1 MATAPSVSCL
11 PHNAKMSKAKKVL
24 DEAREIQ
31 NPELDLFDKNVSTF
45 EEMTG
50 LPVPPGLA
58 NLSNLE
64 IINLANN
71 QIEEL
76 PLSLSSM
83 PKLRILNLSINKLY
97 SLPRGF
103 GAFPVLEVLDLTY
116 NNLKEDALPGNFFLM
131 GTLRALY
138 LGDNDFEYLPPEIKN
153 LKNLEILGLRE
164 NDLLELPKEIGE
176 LTRLKELHL
185 QGNRLTFLP
194 PDLGQLDMSSNKAAF
209 RLEGNKWI
217 PPIADQLQLGISH
230 LQDYLKSETYRI
242 TYNRCLTNK
251 PEAPPP
257 FHYLEQNEVFKFN
270 PNPYSNRQLYIYCYQ
285 GTPKYVIHVWQ
296 SVLLKIDH
304 STQDYN
310 QFDGN
315 TPEQVQ
321 QEYVDQRHSWS
332 INLFAIK
339 SKSIKLNPFNCS
351 CVGIESRDAYSVHL
365 QVIRVD
371 LWRILAASLG
381 VMLFFSAASLSRNTL
396 FHYLCGIS
404 FGICAS
410 FLILIYLISK
420 LFPRKT
426 LMYGVIGAGWTIV
439 IYFLQIMCDNIKLIT
454 STYQAYVIWYTVIT
468 GAISFV
474 LCYRW
479 GPVQNPRTITLIKW
493 TLQLMGLV
501 TIYLSS
507 CFQEAA
513 MGQIILLLL
522 MAGLP
527 KRWLNAPLMYWKKKF
542 PPKVKLLT
550 NEEYY
555 MQGVSETTKAL
566 EELRQFCS
574 SPNCN
579 QWKTALKVKDVK
591 RFASFVEGNSH
602 LTDEEILEYETS
614 IQYRPFADE
623 EDSVI
628 TSDEGW

>member
-257 FHYLEQNEVFKFN
+257 CEGK
-270 PNPYSNRQLYIYCYQ
+270 
-285 GTPKYVIHVWQ
+285 PK
-296 SVLLKIDH
+296 
-304 STQDYN
+304 
-310 QFDGN
+310 
-315 TPEQVQ
+315 
-321 QEYVDQRHSWS
+321 
-332 INLFAIK
+332 
-339 SKSIKLNPFNCS
+339 
-351 CVGIESRDAYSVHL
+351 
-365 QVIRVD
+365 
-371 LWRILAASLG
+371 
-381 VMLFFSAASLSRNTL
+381 
-396 FHYLCGIS
+396 
-404 FGICAS
+404 
-410 FLILIYLISK
+410 
-420 LFPRKT
+420 KT
-426 LMYGVIGAGWTIV
+426 
-439 IYFLQIMCDNIKLIT
+439 C
-454 STYQAYVIWYTVIT
+454 
-468 GAISFV
+468 
-474 LCYRW
+474 
-479 GPVQNPRTITLIKW
+479 RT
-493 TLQLMGLV
+493 
-501 TIYLSS
+501 
-507 CFQEAA
+507 
-513 MGQIILLLL
+513 
-522 MAGLP
+522 
-527 KRWLNAPLMYWKKKF
+527 R
-542 PPKVKLLT
+542 
-550 NEEYY
+550 
-555 MQGVSETTKAL
+555 
-566 EELRQFCS
+566 
-574 SPNCN
+574 
-579 QWKTALKVKDVK
+579 
-591 RFASFVEGNSH
+591 
-602 LTDEEILEYETS
+602 
-614 IQYRPFADE
+614 
-623 EDSVI
+623 
-628 TSDEGW
+628 